1 MTHHQP
7 DFIIIGG
14 QKCGTTSLYN
24 YLIQHPEIAAA
35 ATKEVHFF
43 DLQFDKGVEW
53 YQAQFPEHG
62 ITGEAS
68 PYYIFHPLVPQ
79 RIHQLYPNVKLIA
92 LLRDPVARTIS
103 HYFHEVRLGF
113 EELSLESA
121 IAAETTR
128 LQGETE
134 KMIADGSYY
143 SFNHQHYTYRSRSL
157 YLDQLKCWHQY
168 FPSDQLLILE
178 SEEFYRNPA
187 LVVNQVFEFL
197 QLPPYQLAQYNI
209 YNMGDY
215 SQVSETILHQLGDSF
230 QLYNQQLAAYLG
242 REFTWHNYDKSI
254 GKNRLRG
261 RLGQIRQVLAKY
273 SPWTKL
279 HRG

>member
-1 MTHHQP
+1 MTNHQP

-24 YLIQHPEIAAA
+24 YLIQHPEIVAA

-53 YQAQFPEHG
+53 YEAQFPENG

-79 RIHQLYPNVKLIA
+79 RIYQLYPNVKLIA

-121 IAAETTR
+121 IASETTR

-134 KMIADGSYY
+134 KILADGTYY
-143 SFNHQHYTYRSRSL
+143 SFNHQHYTYRSRSI
-157 YLDQLKCWHQY
+157 YLDQLKHWQKY
-168 FPSDQLLILE
+168 FPSEQLLILE
-178 SEEFYRNPA
+178 SEEFYKNPA
-187 LVVNQVFEFL
+187 TTVNQVFEFL
-197 QLPPYQLAQYNI
+197 QLPPYQLAQYSI

-215 SQVSETILHQLGDSF
+215 PQVSETILHQLVDSF
-230 QLYNQQLAAYLG
+230 QPHNQQLAAYLG
-242 REFTWHNYDKSI
+242 REFNWPNYDKSI

-261 RLGQIRQVLAKY
+261 RLGQIRQILAKQF
-273 SPWTKL
+273 PWTKP

>member
-1 MTHHQP
+1 
-7 DFIIIGG
+7 
-14 QKCGTTSLYN
+14 
-24 YLIQHPEIAAA
+24 
-35 ATKEVHFF
+35 
-43 DLQFDKGVEW
+43 
-53 YQAQFPEHG
+53 
-62 ITGEAS
+62 
-68 PYYIFHPLVPQ
+68 
-79 RIHQLYPNVKLIA
+79 
-92 LLRDPVARTIS
+92 
-103 HYFHEVRLGF
+103 
-113 EELSLESA
+113 
-121 IAAETTR
+121 
-128 LQGETE
+128 
-134 KMIADGSYY
+134 MIADGSYY

-157 YLDQLKCWHQY
+157 YLDQLKYWHQY

-178 SEEFYRNPA
+178 SEEFYKNPA

-197 QLPPYQLAQYNI
+197 QLPPYQLAQYSI

-230 QLYNQQLAAYLG
+230 QLHNQQLAAYLG
-242 REFTWHNYDKSI
+242 REFTWQNYDKSI

>member
-24 YLIQHPEIAAA
+24 YLIQHPEIVAA

-53 YQAQFPEHG
+53 YEAQFPENG

-121 IAAETTR
+121 IASETTR

-134 KMIADGSYY
+134 KILADSTYY

-157 YLDQLKCWHQY
+157 YLDQLKHWQKY
-168 FPSDQLLILE
+168 FPSEQLLILE
-178 SEEFYRNPA
+178 SEEFYKNPA
-187 LVVNQVFEFL
+187 TTVNQVFEFL
-197 QLPPYQLAQYNI
+197 QLPPYQLAQYSI

-215 SQVSETILHQLGDSF
+215 PQVSETILHQLADSF
-230 QLYNQQLAAYLG
+230 QPHNQQLAAYLG
-242 REFTWHNYDKSI
+242 REFTWPNYDKSI

-261 RLGQIRQVLAKY
+261 RLGQIRQILAKQF
-273 SPWTKL
+273 PWTKP